1 MIKIGPT
8 SLVHPLEMAIAAAV
22 VGPPMFAFEAN
33 IISSKLNLKSLPKLN
48 DTSILIKTIIAANT
62 KMSGAF

>member
-33 IISSKLNLKSLPKLN
+33 IISSKLNL
-48 DTSILIKTIIAANT
+48 
-62 KMSGAF
+62 